1 MKKSIVELFTYA
13 AAASFFALPPYGLA
27 AHWYGGVL
35 LAVSV
40 LPAVGMSLL
49 LTKFCRSGIPA
60 AVRFA
65 PVAAGWF
72 ALAFANRHL
81 AGSVDS
87 AGPALNGLRVASRVQ
102 GSLNDN
108 SDRHCLDDRNCN
120 SIA

>member
-1 MKKSIVELFTYA
+1 MKKSIVMQLFTYA

-27 AHWYGGVL
+27 AHWYGVVL

-81 AGSVDS
+81 AGSGTAAVAAVLLS
-87 AGPALNGLRVASRVQ
+87 LLALTGLFVWQKSKKQ
-102 GSLNDN
+102 
-108 SDRHCLDDRNCN
+108 
-120 SIA
+120 